1 MKERMSEF
9 VRRHSNV
16 ILLVIPVLFLLIF
29 MVNPILSMFE
39 NSIVDDS
46 GLTFSYFREI
56 LTTSVYWQIL
66 WNTIKLSFIVGI
78 ITIFLGYPVAYLMHK
93 VGPVRKMIIMG
104 CVQIP
109 FWTSLLVRTYAWI
122 AMLQNQGL
130 VNYVLRKIGLI
141 EEPIQLLYNQTG
153 VIITMTYIMLPYMI
167 FSISGVMDSIDSN
180 IITASISLGA
190 SKTETFYKVFLPLT
204 KSGILSGFFIVFLN
218 TLGYYI
224 VPTLVGGQKS
234 QMFSQTIQNQ
244 LSGLLNW
251 NSAAAMSIVLVLVTI
266 MIIMTSKAITK
277 SKYDAVKEGGDG
289 I

>member
-1 MKERMSEF
+1 MKERMGGF
-9 VRRHSNV
+9 FRRHSNV
-16 ILLVIPVLFLLIF
+16 LLLAIPTVFLLVF
-29 MVNPILSMFE
+29 MIRPILTMFE
-39 NSIVDDS
+39 NSIVDDT
-46 GLTFSYFREI
+46 GLTSTYMRQMFA
-56 LTTSVYWQIL
+56 TSVYWQIL
-66 WNTIKLSFIVGI
+66 WNTVKLSFIVGI

-122 AMLQNQGL
+122 AMLQNQG
-130 VNYVLRKIGLI
+130 VINYFLQKIGLI
-141 EEPIQLLYNQTG
+141 DGPIQLIYNQTG

-167 FSISGVMDSIDSN
+167 FSISSVMDSIDPN

-190 SKTETFYKVFLPLT
+190 TKTETFFKVFLPLT

-244 LSGLLNW
+244 LSGLLDW
-251 NSAAAMSIVLVLVTI
+251 NMAAAMSIVLVLVTL
-266 MIIMTSKAITK
+266 MIIMASKAITK
-277 SKYDAVKEGGDG
+277 TKYDAVKEGGYSA
-289 I
+289 

>member
-1 MKERMSEF
+1 MRERIGEF
-9 VRRHSNV
+9 FRRHSNV
-16 ILLVIPVLFLLIF
+16 LLLAVPTVFLFIF
-29 MVNPILSMFE
+29 MINPIMTMFE
-39 NSIVDDS
+39 NSVVDQN
-46 GLTFSYFREI
+46 GLTFSYFREMF
-56 LTTSVYWQIL
+56 TTSIYWQIL

-78 ITIFLGYPVAYLMHK
+78 ITILLGYPVAYLMHK

-122 AMLQNQGL
+122 VMLQNQG
-130 VNYVLRKIGLI
+130 VINYALRKLGLI
-141 EEPIQLLYNQTG
+141 NEPVQLLYNQTG
-153 VIITMTYIMLPYMI
+153 VVITMTYIMLPYMI
-167 FSISGVMDSIDSN
+167 FSISSVMDSIDPN
-180 IITASISLGA
+180 IITASVSLGA
-190 SKTETFYKVFLPLT
+190 TKTKTFYKVFLPLT

-251 NSAAAMSIVLVLVTI
+251 NMAASMSIVLVLVTV
-266 MIIMTSKAITK
+266 MIILTSKAITK
-277 SKYDAVKEGGDG
+277 TKYDALKEGGN
-289 I
+289 